1 MVRYKNFTLYF
12 TSDRS
17 IYLLE
22 ELLMFLKVSEWET
35 QESGNEVKN
44 KMHSRTILL
53 NELFCF
59 RTIDDRKNCEDTTEN
74 PIYCTQ
80 RFVYYWHLILV

>member
-12 TSDRS
+12 TPDRS

-22 ELLMFLKVSEWET
+22 ELLTFLKVSEWET

-44 KMHSRTILL
+44 KMYSRTILL

-59 RTIDDRKNCEDTTEN
+59 RTIDDRKK
-74 PIYCTQ
+74 IVKILQ
-80 RFVYYWHLILV
+80 RIPYTVHRDSYIIGILY